1 MLRQILTM
9 SYYAVAKG
17 RIPGVYRTW
26 PECEAQVKGFSGP
39 KYKKF
44 KTLAEAQGFVSGDF
58 SSTTSAASNLNVP
71 APSTSTS
78 NGVKRR
84 GIQYLSDLPATKKR
98 KGTDGLSEDVVKLQQ
113 FGEHSFPIDDDG
125 YVHVYTDGSCEG
137 NGQNVACAG
146 LGVFFLD
153 GHELN
158 TAKPV
163 KGRATNNC
171 GEIQAAT
178 VAIQLAKQC
187 GIKKLQVNT
196 DSNYLIKS
204 VTEWMPRWKARNWK
218 STTNQELKNLV
229 DFKELD
235 KELTADIQVRWHHV
249 PGHQGVVG
257 NEKADRLA
265 REGSAM
271 YRAAKRS

>member
-1 MLRQILTM
+1 M

-17 RIPGVYRTW
+17 RAPGVYRTW
-26 PECEAQVKGFSGP
+26 SECESQVKGFSGA

-44 KTLAEAQGFVSGDF
+44 KTQAEAQSFASGNNTT
-58 SSTTSAASNLNVP
+58 STTSTPLVTPVTTFPP
-71 APSTSTS
+71 ATST
-78 NGVKRR
+78 GTKRR
-84 GIQYLSDLPATKKR
+84 GIQFLSSLPAAKKQK
-98 KGTDGLSEDVVKLQQ
+98 KGSDGLSEDVVKLEQ
-113 FGEHSFPIDDDG
+113 FGGHSFPIDDDG

-137 NGQNVACAG
+137 NGQNIACAG
-146 LGVFFLD
+146 LGVYFLD
-153 GHELN
+153 GHDLN

-178 VAIQLAKQC
+178 VAIQLAKQS
-187 GIKKLQVNT
+187 GIKKLQINT
-196 DSNYLIKS
+196 DSSYLIKS
-204 VTEWMPRWKARNWK
+204 VTEWMPRWKAKNWK

-235 KELTADIQVRWHHV
+235 KEMTGDISIRWHHV
-249 PGHQGVVG
+249 RGHQGVPG
-257 NEKADRLA
+257 NEKADKLA

-271 YRAAKRS
+271 FRANKKS